1 MAVHISYHSHYYS
14 YSYSYS
20 YFVTLLL
27 ASFLFFLF
35 YSLDNNTNNIY
46 AQEDD
51 NNNVT
56 TRIHIVT
63 IPKGSANPSIDITN
77 LEERKWYNPSK
88 LETESGDIVKWIN
101 NDRESHTVTSGV
113 GSGIQSLL
121 TNKLGTPNGIFDSGL
136 FAPGESWSYNFTNK
150 VGIFS
155 YFCTLHPWM
164 TGIVDVKESQK
175 IEQQK
180 EVREEDHKIIPI
192 PDYPVDDKGNKLSR
206 FPVHTLTN
214 DEKYDIDMSW
224 SPKVLQTDKPST
236 FLIDFFEMPSNKKLH
251 LQPYDIVIIQNNKT
265 LEKGSGIT
273 EVGVDTIQYTFSE
286 HGPITVRIENIG
298 DTESYSEFNTLVYQN
313 PNITS
318 SSISKAESNKQND
331 DSSIGGIISPVGQF
345 STGLISPLFLVS
357 LTYAI
362 IIAIPAAVGVII
374 VLYKKGII

>member
-1 MAVHISYHSHYYS
+1 
-14 YSYSYS
+14 
-20 YFVTLLL
+20 
-27 ASFLFFLF
+27 
-35 YSLDNNTNNIY
+35 
-46 AQEDD
+46 
-51 NNNVT
+51 
-56 TRIHIVT
+56 
-63 IPKGSANPSIDITN
+63 

-88 LETESGDIVKWIN
+88 LEIESGDIVKWIN

-121 TNKLGTPNGIFDSGL
+121 TNQLGTPNDIFDSGL

-180 EVREEDHKIIPI
+180 EVREENKKKIIPI

-206 FPVHTLTN
+206 FPVHTLSN

-251 LQPYDIVIIQNNKT
+251 LQQYDIVIIQNNKT
-265 LEKGSGIT
+265 LEKASGIT

-298 DTESYSEFNTLVYQN
+298 NTESYTEFNTLVYQN
-313 PNITS
+313 PNTTS
-318 SSISKAESNKQND
+318 TSISKAESNKQND

-362 IIAIPAAVGVII
+362 IIAIPAAVGVVI

>member
-1 MAVHISYHSHYYS
+1 MVVHISYHSHYYS

-46 AQEDD
+46 AQKEDK
-51 NNNVT
+51 NNA

-88 LETESGDIVKWIN
+88 LKIESGEIVKWIN

-121 TNKLGTPNGIFDSGL
+121 TNKLGTANGIFDSGL

-150 VGIFS
+150 IGIFS

-164 TGIVDVKESQK
+164 TAVVDVKESQK
-175 IEQQK
+175 DEQ
-180 EVREEDHKIIPI
+180 EEEREENKNKIIPI

-206 FPVHTLTN
+206 FPVHTLSN

-224 SPKVLQTDKPST
+224 SPKVLQTNKPST

-251 LQPYDIVIIQNNKT
+251 LVPYDIVIIQNNKT
-265 LEKGSGIT
+265 LEKASGIT
-273 EVGVDTIQYTFSE
+273 EVGADTIQYTFSE
-286 HGPITVRIENIG
+286 PGPITVRIENIG
-298 DTESYSEFNTLVYQN
+298 DTEAYTEFNTLVYQN
-313 PNITS
+313 PDTTS
-318 SSISKAESNKQND
+318 SSISKSESNKQKAG
-331 DSSIGGIISPVGQF
+331 GGIISPVGQF
-345 STGLISPLFLVS
+345 STGLISPIFLVT
-357 LTYAI
+357 LVYAI
-362 IIAIPAAVGVII
+362 IIAIPATAAVVI